1 MSRHVDRILKSS
13 LIQTDTWYRVL
24 LPDDYLQS
32 EGRYAVLYLLH
43 GLFGS
48 FENWTDL
55 TGLGE
60 YIRNYRLIVVMP
72 EGGDNWYTDT
82 LAGEAN
88 ESYLIR
94 ELLPEIDAMFRTV
107 ADRRGRAIVGNSMG
121 GYGAFKF
128 ALKYPTLFSIAG
140 SFSGAFHAP
149 KLFGP
154 SEYGNW
160 DDLGP
165 SVSRV
170 FGNPKSRTRVDN
182 DIEKILAG
190 LTRQQI
196 ASLPYLYLDCGSQD
210 GFLQV
215 NREME
220 STLSGFGVSHEYHE
234 FEGGHEWPYW
244 DTRVPDLLDLVFRKL
259 NISNLT

>member
-13 LIQTDTWYRVL
+13 LIQKDIWYRVL

-55 TGLGE
+55 TGLDE

-82 LAGEAN
+82 LADEAY
-88 ESYLIR
+88 ERYLIH
-94 ELLPEIDAMFRTV
+94 ELLPEIDGVFRTV
-107 ADRRGRAIVGNSMG
+107 TDRSGRSIAGNSMG

-128 ALKYPTLFSIAG
+128 GLKYPNLFSFAG

-154 SEYGNW
+154 TEFGSWE
-160 DDLGP
+160 DLGP
-165 SVSRV
+165 SISRV
-170 FGNPKSRTRVDN
+170 FGRANSRIRSDN
-182 DIEKILAG
+182 DIEAILND
-190 LTRQQI
+190 LTREQL
-196 ASLPYLYLDCGSQD
+196 ASLPFFYFDCGSQD
-210 GFLQV
+210 SFLQI
-215 NREME
+215 NREMD
-220 STLSGFGVSHEYHE
+220 SIFSKFGVSYEYHE
-234 FEGGHEWPYW
+234 LEGGHEWPYW
-244 DTRVPDLLDLVFRKL
+244 DERIHDFLDLVFRKL
-259 NISNLT
+259 NVPN